1 MVSLS
6 GSESVQVFFYR
17 LYMYCLWR
25 SSYPFKRFNLDIFF
39 CIPQIQARTWFSN
52 IKYRGFFYC
61 AQFCRCQACVNDYG
75 QHPNIDYMN
84 CNLTYMTM
92 NAAVT
97 NIWHTPM
104 DVDCVNQTWLHLIKL
119 KFNLCFI
126 WFILC
131 IRHIMERGFFFEV
144 ASKGINF
151 SILF

>member
-1 MVSLS
+1 L
-6 GSESVQVFFYR
+6 FNHT
-17 LYMYCLWR
+17 LYQNDEIHNCH
-25 SSYPFKRFNLDIFF
+25 II
-39 CIPQIQARTWFSN
+39 IPQTYVHIRNTTHNKVLINVSTLLLTWFSN

-119 KFNLCFI
+119 KYNLCFI

-144 ASKGINF
+144 ASKGINL